1 MDRWLEYEGFSTVSE
16 KGSFTEAAAALGV
29 SASAVS
35 KQVRSL
41 EERLGTRLFH
51 RTTRSVALTD
61 EGRTFYDRVRPL
73 LHLAIEAEQ
82 DITECQTR
90 LRGVLRLAAP
100 MDFGKSHLVEPLA
113 DFSAEHPNLSLEV
126 EFADRFVDLV
136 DEGFDLA
143 IRIGRLPDSSLVSR
157 RLAPCRRVLC
167 ASPAYLEREGRPERP
182 KDLKR
187 HSRIVYAYETESNW
201 RFRESG
207 RSTSVTVPIRHRSNN
222 GTLIQALARKGLGIA
237 LLPTFMIAD
246 DLRSGRLEALF
257 PDVLDH
263 DITIHAVYPNRKLL
277 SAKVR
282 SLVDFLAEHCG
293 PMPYWD
299 AGIFAGPSRDK

>member
-61 EGRTFYDRVRPL
+61 EGRTFYERVRPL

-82 DITECQTR
+82 DITESQSR

-113 DFSAEHPNLSLEV
+113 DFSAEHPDLSLEV

-143 IRIGRLPDSSLVSR
+143 IRIGKLPDSSLVSR

-167 ASPAYLEREGRPERP
+167 ASPSYLEREGRPAP
-182 KDLKR
+182 
-187 HSRIVYAYETESNW
+187 A
-201 RFRESG
+201 
-207 RSTSVTVPIRHRSNN
+207 
-222 GTLIQALARKGLGIA
+222 
-237 LLPTFMIAD
+237 
-246 DLRSGRLEALF
+246 
-257 PDVLDH
+257 
-263 DITIHAVYPNRKLL
+263 
-277 SAKVR
+277 
-282 SLVDFLAEHCG
+282 
-293 PMPYWD
+293 
-299 AGIFAGPSRDK
+299 